1 MGTQLSGKVNV
12 KQYRTFEFPA
22 GQFFQKREV
31 ACKSSVLQNGGSAM
45 SVQNPDIAEP
55 QGHRNLLLLLFA
67 GFVLSGI
74 ATTIIGPMLPIFI
87 RRWSLDDGQAGLFS
101 SIQFLAALGGTLASS
116 AIASAW
122 GYRPALVLG
131 YALIGGGLASLNAET
146 HGVALAATTAF
157 GLGYGLITPG
167 TNLFVAELGG
177 AKSASLLN
185 QLNFAWGAG
194 AMACSPL
201 IALALKRDGLSILLG
216 GTAIFG
222 GILVLGLTF
231 ASFGEQK
238 HEKELPSAGAT
249 SAAVGLRV
257 TIALAAMFFIYVAME
272 NGIGI
277 WSAEYAKRL
286 AKGITGMTTL
296 APMFFYAGL
305 TSGRGAAPQI
315 LQFLHERKIVLG
327 ALSLSAAATTL
338 LIASR
343 SLPVATV
350 AVFLAGFGCASVY
363 PIYIAWLSR
372 WYGARAKKIGG
383 ILFALASLGG
393 SAGPGMI
400 GAVSKFSGSLRIGLF
415 VPLVCAMILI
425 CLVVLLRRQTTA

>member
-1 MGTQLSGKVNV
+1 MSEQISATV
-12 KQYRTFEFPA
+12 KD
-22 GQFFQKREV
+22 QK
-31 ACKSSVLQNGGSAM
+31 
-45 SVQNPDIAEP
+45 
-55 QGHRNLLLLLFA
+55 HRNLLVLLFA

-74 ATTIIGPMLPIFI
+74 ATTIVGPMLPIFI

-101 SIQFLAALGGTLASS
+101 SVQFLAALGGTLASS
-116 AIASAW
+116 VIASW
-122 GYRPALVLG
+122 GGYRPALVLG
-131 YALIGGGLASLNAET
+131 YALMGGGLASLNADT
-146 HGVALAATTAF
+146 HGVALTATAAF

-201 IALALKRDGLSILLG
+201 IALALKRNGLSILLA

-222 GILVLGLTF
+222 GILALGLSF
-231 ASFGEQK
+231 VSFGVQK
-238 HEKELPSAGAT
+238 HEKDVSAVKAAS
-249 SAAVGLRV
+249 SAIGLGV
-257 TIALAAMFFIYVAME
+257 TIALATMFFIYVAME

-286 AKGITGMTTL
+286 ANGITGMTTL

-305 TSGRGAAPQI
+305 TSGRAIAP
-315 LQFLHERKIVLG
+315 LVLLRLPERKIVLG
-327 ALSLSAAATTL
+327 ALSLAAAGTAL

-343 SLPVATV
+343 SLEVATV
-350 AVFLAGFGCASVY
+350 AVFLAGLGWPSVY

-372 WYGARAKKIGG
+372 WYGNRAKKIGG

-393 SAGPGMI
+393 SAGPGLI
-400 GAVSKFSGSLRIGLF
+400 GAVSQYSGSLRVGLL
-415 VPLVCAMILI
+415 VPLVCATILI
-425 CLVVLLRRQTTA
+425 CLVFLLRRQTAA

>member
-1 MGTQLSGKVNV
+1 MSEQN
-12 KQYRTFEFPA
+12 
-22 GQFFQKREV
+22 
-31 ACKSSVLQNGGSAM
+31 SSINGAPS
-45 SVQNPDIAEP
+45 Q
-55 QGHRNLLLLLFA
+55 RNLLTLLFA

-101 SIQFLAALGGTLASS
+101 TIQFLFALGGSLASG
-116 AIASAW
+116 AIAAW
-122 GYRPALVLG
+122 RGYRPALVLG
-131 YALIGGGLASLNAET
+131 YALMGGGLAFLNADS
-146 HGVALAATTAF
+146 HMVALVATAAF

-201 IALALKRDGLSILLG
+201 VALALKRNGLGIMLI

-222 GILVLGLTF
+222 GILALGLLF
-231 ASFGEQK
+231 ANFGVQA
-238 HEKELPSAGAT
+238 HENRDTGKAETASPSI
-249 SAAVGLRV
+249 GLAI
-257 TIALAAMFFIYVAME
+257 TITLAAMFFIYVATE

-277 WSAEYAKRL
+277 WAAEYAKRL
-286 AKGITGMTTL
+286 ANGITSLTTL

-305 TSGRGAAPQI
+305 TIGRAAAPMV
-315 LQFLHERKIVLG
+315 LLRLKERKIVLG
-327 ALSLSAAATTL
+327 ALILTAGATAL

-350 AVFLAGFGCASVY
+350 SVFLAGLGCASVY
-363 PIYIAWLSR
+363 PIFIAWFSR
-372 WYGARAKKIGG
+372 WYGNRAKKIGG

-393 SAGPGMI
+393 SAGPGLI
-400 GAVSKFSGSLRIGLF
+400 GAVSQFSGSLRVGLL
-415 VPLVCAMILI
+415 VPLVGATALI
-425 CLVVLLRRQTTA
+425 FLVLSLRRQTTA

>member
-1 MGTQLSGKVNV
+1 MS
-12 KQYRTFEFPA
+12 E
-22 GQFFQKREV
+22 
-31 ACKSSVLQNGGSAM
+31 QNSAIIETE
-45 SVQNPDIAEP
+45 S
-55 QGHRNLLLLLFA
+55 HRNLLILLFA

-87 RRWSLDDGQAGLFS
+87 KRWSLDDGQAGLFS
-101 SIQFLAALGGTLASS
+101 TIQFLSALGGTLASS
-116 AIASAW
+116 AIAAW
-122 GYRPALVLG
+122 RGYKPPLVLG
-131 YALIGGGLASLNAET
+131 YALMGGGLASLNADT
-146 HGVALAATTAF
+146 HGVALTATAAF

-167 TNLFVAELGG
+167 TNLFIAELGG
-177 AKSASLLN
+177 TKSASLLN

-201 IALALKRDGLSILLG
+201 IALALKHNRLASLLT

-222 GILVLGLTF
+222 GILVLGLLF
-231 ASFGEQK
+231 VSFGVQK
-238 HEKELPSAGAT
+238 HAKDVSTAP
-249 SAAVGLRV
+249 AASPAIGLGV
-257 TIALAAMFFIYVAME
+257 TIALATMFFIYVAME

-286 AKGITGMTTL
+286 ANGITGMTTL

-305 TSGRGAAPQI
+305 TSGRGAAPFA
-315 LQFLHERKIVLG
+315 LRRLHERKMVLG
-327 ALSLSAAATTL
+327 ALSLAAAATAL

-350 AVFLAGFGCASVY
+350 AVFLAGLGCASVY

-372 WYGARAKKIGG
+372 WYGARAKHIGG

-393 SAGPGMI
+393 SAGPGLI
-400 GAVSKFSGSLRIGLF
+400 GAVSKYSGSLRVGLL
-415 VPLVCAMILI
+415 VPLVCATTLI
-425 CLVVLLRRQTTA
+425 CLVLLLRRQTAA

>member
-1 MGTQLSGKVNV
+1 MSEQD
-12 KQYRTFEFPA
+12 
-22 GQFFQKREV
+22 
-31 ACKSSVLQNGGSAM
+31 SVI
-45 SVQNPDIAEP
+45 PETED
-55 QGHRNLLLLLFA
+55 HRNLLVLLFA

-74 ATTIIGPMLPIFI
+74 ATTIVGPMLPIFI
-87 RRWSLDDGQAGLFS
+87 KRWSLDDGQAGLFPM
-101 SIQFLAALGGTLASS
+101 IQFLAAFGGSVGS
-116 AIASAW
+116 GAIAAW
-122 GYRPALVLG
+122 RGSRPALVLG
-131 YALIGGGLASLNAET
+131 YALMGAGLAFLNADA
-146 HGVALAATTAF
+146 HRVALAATAAF

-201 IALALKRDGLSILLG
+201 IALALKRNGLAILLTG
-216 GTAIFG
+216 SAVFG
-222 GILVLGLTF
+222 GILVLGLLF
-231 ASFGEQK
+231 VSFGVQK
-238 HEKELPSAGAT
+238 HQKDASPAEAGFPEI
-249 SAAVGLRV
+249 GLGV
-257 TIALAAMFFIYVAME
+257 TIAMGAMFFIYVAME

-286 AKGITGMTTL
+286 ANGITGMTTL

-305 TSGRGAAPQI
+305 TSGRASAP
-315 LQFLHERKIVLG
+315 LVLRRLPERKIVLG
-327 ALSLSAAATTL
+327 ALSLAAAATAL

-350 AVFLAGFGCASVY
+350 AVFLAGLGCASVY

-372 WYGARAKKIGG
+372 WYGTRAKHIGG

-393 SAGPGMI
+393 SAGPGLI
-400 GAVSKFSGSLRIGLF
+400 GAVSQYSGSLRVGLL
-415 VPLVCAMILI
+415 VPLVCAATLI
-425 CLVVLLRRQTTA
+425 CLVLLLRRQTTT

>member
-1 MGTQLSGKVNV
+1 MS
-12 KQYRTFEFPA
+12 E
-22 GQFFQKREV
+22 
-31 ACKSSVLQNGGSAM
+31 QNAAVTGM
-45 SVQNPDIAEP
+45 E
-55 QGHRNLLLLLFA
+55 GHRNLLVLLFA

-87 RRWSLDDGQAGLFS
+87 KRWSLDDGQAGLFS

-116 AIASAW
+116 AIATWW

-131 YALIGGGLASLNAET
+131 YALMGGGLASLDAST
-146 HGVALAATTAF
+146 HGLALAATAAF

-177 AKSASLLN
+177 TKSASLLN

-201 IALALKRDGLSILLG
+201 IALALKRNGLGMLLA
-216 GTAIFG
+216 GTAVFG
-222 GILVLGLTF
+222 VILVVGLLF
-231 ASFGEQK
+231 VSFGVQK
-238 HEKELPSAGAT
+238 HESDPSTAGLAPP
-249 SAAVGLRV
+249 AIGLGV

-277 WSAEYAKRL
+277 WSAEYAKRI
-286 AKGITGMTTL
+286 ANGITSMTTL

-315 LQFLHERKIVLG
+315 LRFIHERKIVLG
-327 ALSLSAAATTL
+327 ALSLTAAATTL
-338 LIASR
+338 LVVSR

-350 AVFLAGFGCASVY
+350 AVFLAGLGCASVY

-372 WYGARAKKIGG
+372 WYGASAKKIGG

-400 GAVSKFSGSLRIGLF
+400 GAVSKFSGSLRVGLL
-415 VPLVCAMILI
+415 VPLACAASLI
-425 CLVVLLRRQTTA
+425 FLVLLLRRQTA